1 MIQAG
6 LKRYIQPFI
15 CYIKVDWWT
24 AEVLLDVICST
35 SHPAC
40 LHLLQ
45 QLARG
50 EGSCRG
56 YSAVYSATLGKW
68 RVAA

>member
-1 MIQAG
+1 MMQAG

-24 AEVLLDVICST
+24 PEVFTRCHL
-35 SHPAC
+35 
-40 LHLLQ
+40 LHLPPCLFTSIT
-45 QLARG
+45 AISERGG

-56 YSAVYSATLGKW
+56 YSAVYSATLGK
-68 RVAA
+68 